1 MTVFALCAGEASG
14 DLLGAGLMRELCAL
28 QPEAR
33 FVGIGGP
40 AMRAEGLESWFDASE
55 LSVMGLVEVLRHLPR
70 LLKLRKAFLEKLS
83 AAAPAVYIGIDAPDF
98 NLGVEQRLRRRGI
111 RTIHYV
117 SPSIWAWRQ
126 KRAAKIGRCADL
138 VLCLFPFEPSLYA
151 RYGVDAR
158 FVGHP
163 FADEIALEGDSVAA
177 RAKLGLNDTEEMLAL
192 LPGSRSGEIER
203 LGSDMLAAGRL
214 LQQRRPGLRLL
225 LPAASAAARERL
237 ASQLAALNETPGT
250 PARIEFIDGRAREVL
265 MACDVALVASGT
277 ATLEAA
283 LCKRPMVVA
292 YRIAKLTHWIVRTFK
307 LLKVSHYSLPNVLA
321 QRAIVPEI
329 SQNDVTPERLAKE
342 IERWFED
349 PKGVAQLKAKFLTM
363 HQSLRQNANAR
374 AAQVILESLQ

>member
-1 MTVFALCAGEASG
+1 MTEFALCAGEASG
-14 DLLGAGLMRELCAL
+14 DLLGAGLMRELRVL
-28 QPEAR
+28 VPDAR
-33 FVGIGGP
+33 FIGIGGP
-40 AMRAEGLESWFDASE
+40 AMRAEGLECWFDASE

-70 LLKLRKAFLEKLS
+70 LLKLRREFVAKLI
-83 AAAPAVYIGIDAPDF
+83 AAAPTVYIGIDAPDF
-98 NLGVEQRLRRRGI
+98 NLGVERRLRRHGL

-126 KRAAKIGRCADL
+126 GRAAKIGRCADL

-151 RYGVDAR
+151 RHGVDAR

-163 FADEIALEGDSVAA
+163 FADEIDLTIDRDAA
-177 RAKLGLNDTEEMLAL
+177 RAGLAIDPKDTVIAL

-203 LGSDMLAAGRL
+203 LGADILGAGRL

-225 LPAASAAARERL
+225 LPSASAAVRERL
-237 ASQLAALNETPGT
+237 AGQLAKLNEGSGT
-250 PARIEFIDGRAREVL
+250 PARVEFLDGQARAAL
-265 MACDVALVASGT
+265 CACDVALVASGT

-292 YRIAKLTHWIVRTFK
+292 YRIAALTHWIVRRFK

-329 SQNDVTPERLAKE
+329 SQDDVTPERLAAE
-342 IERWFED
+342 LERWLDD
-349 PKGVAQLKAKFLTM
+349 PRAVATVTQKFVTI
-363 HQSLRQNANAR
+363 HQSLRQNAAAR
-374 AAQVILESLQ
+374 AAQAIMDSLQ